1 MIKNKGLILSMDV
14 VERQEAIMIAEET
27 CDSVDAIKV
36 GYPLVLGTG
45 ISIIGELARYAPVIA
60 DFKVADIP
68 NTNKLICEHVFN
80 AGADSVISH
89 GFPGRD
95 SLSSCIET
103 AEKFGKEVYVVAEM
117 SHPGATEFFLPVA
130 DSIAEMAVECGAAGL
145 VAPATRP
152 DSLKRIR
159 NIIGNELK
167 IMSPGVGA
175 QGGRASDAISS
186 GADWIIAGRSIYK
199 SQYPKKVAESIVAE
213 IESVIR

>member
-1 MIKNKGLILSMDV
+1 MDV
-14 VERQEAIMIAEET
+14 VEKQKAIMIAEET

-36 GYPLVLGTG
+36 GYPLVLGAG
-45 ISIIGELARYAPVIA
+45 IGIIGELARYAPVIA

-68 NTNKLICEHVFN
+68 NTNKLICEHVFK

-103 AEKFGKEVYVVAEM
+103 AEEFGKEVYVVAEM
-117 SHPGATEFFLPVA
+117 SHPGATDFFLPVA
-130 DSIAEMAVECGAAGL
+130 ESIAEMAVECGAAGV

-175 QGGRASDAISS
+175 QGGKASDAISS
-186 GADWIIAGRSIYK
+186 GADWIIVGRSIYK

-213 IESVIR
+213 IESVTR